1 MARSIVEFF
10 EKLPDVR
17 RGAGQRHSQTLVLV
31 LVLMSTMSGCYSYR
45 AMGDFI
51 AANKAALRKH
61 LRPHKGRLPSFDT
74 LRRVMMTLDF
84 AEVNRQFRAW
94 AMQYVKMEKGEWIS
108 VDGKALSGTA
118 VVQSSQHKQA
128 FVSLVSVYCSK
139 QKLVLANSE
148 VLNHKQSEIPVVQSL
163 IEALHLKEVT
173 FSLDA
178 LHCQKKQPPSLKKVA
193 VIM

>member
-1 MARSIVEFF
+1 
-10 EKLPDVR
+10 
-17 RGAGQRHSQTLVLV
+17 
-31 LVLMSTMSGCYSYR
+31 
-45 AMGDFI
+45 
-51 AANKAALRKH
+51 
-61 LRPHKGRLPSFDT
+61 
-74 LRRVMMTLDF
+74 MTLDF

-94 AMQYVKMEKGEWIS
+94 AMQYVKREKGEWIS
-108 VDGKALSGTA
+108 VDGKALAGTA

-128 FVSLVSVYCSK
+128 FVSLVSVYCAK